1 MALKRMKK
9 SDNVAFMYSPDDA
22 QEMGKQYLDVSEQ
35 IKVLEAKKKELAEKL
50 KECATH
56 YGVKDDKGSY
66 YCETETCVYGRVAK
80 KSVRIDQAKA
90 QEVLRKLGREDLIDE
105 VVTCV
110 VNEDRLEEAIQKGDI
125 SIKTVEGFT
134 DITTSYSVSVK
145 KAEVAEEVVQSAFK
159 KASRKKK

>member
-22 QEMGKQYLDVSEQ
+22 QKMGKQYLDLSEQ

-66 YCETETCVYGRVAK
+66 YCETETCIYGRVAK

-90 QEVLRKLGREDLIDE
+90 VNTLNKMGRSDLVE
-105 VVTCV
+105 QVVTYQ
-110 VNEDRLEEAIQKGDI
+110 VNEDKLEEAIQKGEV
-125 SIKTVEGFT
+125 SIDTVESFT
-134 DITTSYSVSVK
+134 DINTSYSVSVK
-145 KAEVAEEVVQSAFK
+145 KIEVGEEIAQSSLK
-159 KASRKKK
+159 KASRKK